1 MCEVLISTKQ
11 WTSLRHLFNQIPKF
25 WLTYEEEHF
34 SAYYHRYYYHDQNN
48 NNTTITTNNNISNI
62 KFSENIS
69 LNQLFE
75 SRESIIKALAMLSY
89 EEKNF
94 SLVYHLLQ
102 SNHFTV
108 GNQATL
114 QQLWYNTHYA
124 EVQLSRDKPL
134 TAVDKYRIR
143 RKHPLPQT
151 IWDGQEIVYCFKR
164 NVRCQLK
171 EFYRKNQYP
180 SSTEK
185 YAIAMQTGLTFTQ
198 VCNWFKNHRQRD
210 KPIEITDAQH
220 QTGSATFISDENTIK
235 PSCQKLNKS
244 TNNINNNK
252 SNKQNQN
259 SMKAELQIEIKQI
272 NYDWQRNIQ
281 SFNVQH
287 QISPMRYNSSFGGDL
302 NYAVKHEQDLEYD
315 QLSNLYPITS
325 SIQHKYSSGQ
335 NSNQLLYGECDWTTD
350 YFHIH
355 QNNNNS
361 DNRNNPYYHY
371 NYHNN
376 NQYEYHYMYDDN
388 NNNMNI
394 NSDSVNA
401 IHSRNHHVHEMNT
414 VREAYTSGELNQ
426 SHLHLSNDNLNS
438 ILYTTY

>member
-34 SAYYHRYYYHDQNN
+34 SSYYHRYYYHYYYDQNN
-48 NNTTITTNNNISNI
+48 NNITNATYNNFSSI
-62 KFSENIS
+62 KLSENIKLS
-69 LNQLFE
+69 QLFE

-94 SLVYHLLQ
+94 SLVYHLLE

-108 GNQATL
+108 GNQSIL
-114 QQLWYNTHYA
+114 QELWYNTHYA

-143 RKHPLPQT
+143 RKYPLPQT
-151 IWDGQEIVYCFKR
+151 IWDGEEIVYCFKR

-180 SSTEK
+180 NSTEK

-210 KPIEITDAQH
+210 KSVEITDAQH
-220 QTGSATFISDENTIK
+220 QTDSTTFINAENTIK
-235 PSCQKLNKS
+235 PSCQKLDKS
-244 TNNINNNK
+244 KNNNK

-287 QISPMRYNSSFGGDL
+287 QISSMRYNSRFGGNL
-302 NYAVKHEQDLEYD
+302 NYAVENEQNLEHD

-325 SIQHKYSSGQ
+325 SVKHEYSSGQ
-335 NSNQLLYGECDWTTD
+335 NSNQLFYGEWDWTTD
-350 YFHIH
+350 YFNIH
-355 QNNNNS
+355 QHNNNT
-361 DNRNNPYYHY
+361 DNKNYPYYHY

-376 NQYEYHYMYDDN
+376 QYEYHYMHDN
-388 NNNMNI
+388 NNNVSI
-394 NSDSVNA
+394 NSDRVNA
-401 IHSRNHHVHEMNT
+401 IPSRNHHVHEMNT
-414 VREAYTSGELNQ
+414 IRQAYTSDEFNQ
-426 SHLHLSNDNLNS
+426 SYLHLSNDNLNS
-438 ILYTTY
+438 LLHTT